1 MSNQKEATARIKI
14 NKLLEESG
22 WRFFSDVNGKQNI
35 QLETNI
41 KWDDLGDDFQ
51 GRGNNGG
58 FIDFLLLDSNDN
70 PLVVIEAKKESI
82 DPLSSAKDQAREY
95 AYKMN
100 ARFIILTNGNLH
112 YLWDTKF
119 GNPELITKFPNQ
131 KSLED
136 FSQYTPN
143 KQSLTSEIVGDDYLA
158 LSQNP
163 NFQSDPDWIA
173 DGEVRS
179 KFIESNKLIF
189 LRPYQ
194 YNAIK
199 ALQKS
204 VADNKSRFLFE
215 MATGTGKTMTTA
227 GVIKLFL
234 RSGNARR
241 VLFLVDRIELE
252 NQAKKAFDFVFK
264 NDRTTV
270 IYKNNKDDWR
280 KADIVV
286 STVQTLL
293 ANDRYKKEFNPTD
306 FELVISDEAHRSI
319 NGNARAVFEYF
330 VGYKLGLTAT
340 PKDFM
345 RNWENSDNDSKLF
358 EARQLKDTY
367 RTFGC
372 DDGVPT
378 YRYSLLNGVQDECL
392 INPTLIDARTE
403 ITTEMLSDSGY
414 SVRKQIEGEEVDET
428 FYGKDFEKKFF
439 NSETNIAICKSLL
452 DNGLRDPITGE
463 FGKTLIF
470 AVSQK
475 HATKIVQILNQL
487 AHSIYPEKYNS
498 DFAVQVT
505 SQVSEAQN
513 KTTLFSENTLNGKT
527 KWLDGYDSSKTR
539 ICVTVGMM
547 TTGYDCPDILNV
559 ALMRP
564 VFSPAD
570 FVQMKG
576 RGTRKA
582 NFKYK
587 NWDTNEEKNVKKDKF
602 YLFDFFANCEYFE
615 EEYNYDEPLKLPKVK
630 KLENGDFEI
639 EESSLSTDNSD
650 SSKNRLLE
658 LYESDTALTPTVQA
672 PNIQGMRIDR
682 EMFRTALKEDLAD
695 NKILSELWMSGD
707 IQGAEDFVK
716 KEVFD
721 KPKHFLNLEGIRK
734 LFNVDRRVTLKEV
747 IGMAFGD
754 IDNFKSSDES
764 LDDEFEK
771 FVEIQKSS
779 NKPFEQ
785 KYYYPT
791 KHFFKAYVT
800 DKEVQKII
808 DEKRYGSLD
817 FTGSITMTEWEECN
831 GYKELIP
838 TYIKDYINTTVYT
851 D

>member
-1 MSNQKEATARIKI
+1 MINKEAQARIKI
-14 NKLLEESG
+14 NDLLTESG
-22 WRFFSDVNGKQNI
+22 WRFFDNEKGKQNI
-35 QLETNI
+35 QLETNV

-70 PLVVIEAKKESI
+70 PLVVIEAKRESI

-119 GNPELITKFPNQ
+119 GNPELITKFPDQ

-136 FSQYTPN
+136 FSKYTPN
-143 KQSLTSEIVGDDYLA
+143 KQSLTNEIVGDDYLA

-173 DGEVRS
+173 DGEARS
-179 KFIESNKLIF
+179 KFVEANKLIF

-204 VADNKSRFLFE
+204 VVDNKSRFLFE

-378 YRYSLLNGVQDECL
+378 YRYSLLNGVQDDCL
-392 INPTLIDARTE
+392 INPTIIDARTE
-403 ITTEMLSDSGY
+403 ITTEMLSDNGY
-414 SVRKQIEGEEVDET
+414 SVRKQIEGEDVDET

-527 KWLDGYDSSKTR
+527 KWLEGYDSSKTR

-587 NWDTNEEKNVKKDKF
+587 NWDTNEEKVIKKDKF

-615 EEYNYDEPLKLPKVK
+615 EEYNYDEPLRLPTVK
-630 KLENGDFEI
+630 KLENGEFQI
-639 EESSLSTDNSD
+639 EENSILSESSDTP
-650 SSKNRLLE
+650 KNRLLE
-658 LYESDTALTPTVQA
+658 LDESDMALAPTVQA

-754 IDNFKSSDES
+754 IDSFKSSDES

-838 TYIKDYINTTVYT
+838 TYVKDYINTTVYT

>member
-1 MSNQKEATARIKI
+1 MNKEASARIKI

-22 WRFFSDVNGKQNI
+22 WRFFNDENGKQNI
-35 QLETNI
+35 QLETNV
-41 KWDDLGDDFQ
+41 KWGDLGDDFE
-51 GRGNNGG
+51 GRGNSGG
-58 FIDFLLLDSNDN
+58 FIDFLLLDANDN
-70 PLVVIEAKKESI
+70 PLVVIEAKRESI

-119 GNPELITKFPNQ
+119 GNPELITKFPTQ

-136 FSQYTPN
+136 FSLYLPN
-143 KQSLTSEIVGDDYLA
+143 KQSLTSEMVGDDYLA

-173 DGEVRS
+173 DGEARS
-179 KFIESNKLIF
+179 KFVEKNKLIF

-319 NGNARAVFEYF
+319 NGNARAVLEYF

-358 EARQLKDTY
+358 ESRQLKDTY

-372 DDGVPT
+372 DDGIPT

-403 ITTEMLSDSGY
+403 ITTEMLSENGY
-414 SVRKQIEGEEVDET
+414 SVRKQIEGEDVDET

-439 NSETNIAICKSLL
+439 NVETNIAICKSLL

-527 KWLDGYDSSKTR
+527 KWLEGYDSSKTR

-587 NWDTNEEKNVKKDKF
+587 DWNTNEEKIIKKDKF

-615 EEYNYDEPLKLPKVK
+615 EEYNYDEPLKLPIVK
-630 KLENGDFEI
+630 KLENGDFEV
-639 EESSLSTDNSD
+639 EENSLVADVTG

-658 LYESDTALTPTVQA
+658 LNESDTALNPTVQA
-672 PNIQGMRIDR
+672 PNTQGMRIDR
-682 EMFRTALKEDLAD
+682 EMFRTALKEDLTD

>member
-1 MSNQKEATARIKI
+1 MKPKEASARIKV
-14 NKLLEESG
+14 NELLLQSG
-22 WRFFSDVNGKQNI
+22 WRFFDDNNGKQNI
-35 QLETNI
+35 QLETNV

-70 PLVVIEAKKESI
+70 PLVVIEAKRESI

-95 AYKMN
+95 AHKMN

-119 GNPELITKFPNQ
+119 GNPELITKFPTQ
-131 KSLED
+131 GSLED
-136 FSQYTPN
+136 FSLYTPN
-143 KQSLTSEIVGDDYLA
+143 KQSLVNEIVGDDYLA

-163 NFQSDPDWIA
+163 NFKNDPDWIA
-173 DGEVRS
+173 DNETRM

-194 YNAIK
+194 FNAIK

-204 VADNKSRFLFE
+204 VSDNKSRFLFE

-270 IYKNNKDDWR
+270 IYKNNKEDWR

-293 ANDRYKKEFNPTD
+293 ANDRYKKDFNPTD

-345 RNWENSDNDSKLF
+345 RNWENSTNDSKLF

-372 DDGVPT
+372 DDGIPT
-378 YRYSLLNGVQDECL
+378 YRYSLLNGVKDECL

-403 ITTEMLSDSGY
+403 ITTEILSEQGY
-414 SVRKQIEGEEVDET
+414 SVRKQIEGEDVDET
-428 FYGKDFEKKFF
+428 FFGKDFERKFF
-439 NSETNIAICKSLL
+439 NEETNIAICKSLL
-452 DNGLRDPITGE
+452 DNGLRDPISGE

-470 AVSQK
+470 TVSQK

-487 AHSIYPEKYNS
+487 AHIEYPGKYNS

-505 SQVSEAQN
+505 SQVFEAQT

-582 NFKYK
+582 TFKYK
-587 NWDTNEEKNVKKDKF
+587 NWDTNEEKNIKKDKF
-602 YLFDFFANCEYFE
+602 FLFDFFANCEYFE
-615 EEYNYDEPLKLPKVK
+615 EEYNYDEPLKLPSVK
-630 KLENGDFEI
+630 RLENGDFQI
-639 EESSLSTDNSD
+639 EEKGSISGDVEL
-650 SSKNRLLE
+650 SKNRIIDLG
-658 LYESDTALTPTVQA
+658 ESDTALTPIVQV
-672 PNIQGMRIDR
+672 PSTQGMRIDR

-695 NKILSELWMSGD
+695 NKILSELWMSGN

-754 IDNFKSSDES
+754 IETFKSSDES
-764 LDDEFEK
+764 LNDEFEK

-779 NKPFEQ
+779 SKPFEQ

-791 KHFFKAYVT
+791 KHFFKAYIT
-800 DKEVQKII
+800 DKEVQKAI
-808 DEKRYGSLD
+808 DDKKYGSLD

-838 TYIKDYINTTVYT
+838 VYIKDYINTAVYT